1 MRPLSLVLADAFDR
15 AAHDVFVA
23 PQVAAAVGEPV
34 LSRWAVWVIWCRGFV
49 AGFTADGIS
58 LPLSKRVVRW
68 LMSSLGSTG
77 RRALSRLS
85 PCENQ
90 EARR

>member
-34 LSRWAVWVIWCRGFV
+34 LSRRAVWVIWCRGFV
-49 AGFTADGIS
+49 AGLTADGIS
-58 LPLSKRVVRW
+58 LPLSKRVVSW
-68 LMSSLGSTG
+68 LMSSVSSTG
-77 RRALSRLS
+77 RTALSRLS
-85 PCENQ
+85 PYEKH
-90 EARR
+90 EPRR